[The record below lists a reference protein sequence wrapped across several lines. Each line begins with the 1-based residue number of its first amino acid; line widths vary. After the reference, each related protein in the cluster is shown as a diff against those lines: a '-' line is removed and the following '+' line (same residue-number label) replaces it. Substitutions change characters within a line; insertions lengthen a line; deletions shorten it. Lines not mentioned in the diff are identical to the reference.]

1 MSTILSEF
9 NPSFKAH
16 QSKPNEPKNS
26 MFTCLSCQVAFST
39 SEKQRTHYRT
49 DWHKYNLKRK
59 IANLSSVDAQQFA
72 QKVLAQQ
79 QQGREE
85 QEKQGLIYECP
96 LCKKSYNS
104 ENGYN
109 NHVQSKKHLE
119 LEQKAE
125 EEEEEEKEEST
136 DKPRNNDQDV
146 VMADES
152 TFSRQTKI
160 VDPLTDCLFC
170 KQSSKE
176 IDVNLEHMSKAHG
189 FFLPDIEY
197 LKDREGLIR
206 YLSNKIQ
213 NQKLCLYCNGRGKEW
228 HSAAAARAHMLD
240 RGHCK
245 MAYDET
251 EDPEQLLEFYDFGN
265 EGVEPMDIDE
275 DKVNQNELVLES
287 GVKLGHRKFLKY
299 YRRNQAR
306 KVLAS
311 ESEEAQQQQSDQ
323 PETLRRKERRH
334 LTITDGKE
342 QEIQRTAEG
351 IKETAKKQDFARQ
364 LAFKQNNNQLLRSR
378 IQNPI

>member
-9 NPSFKAH
+9 NPSFKTH
-16 QSKPNEPKNS
+16 QSKPNEPKS
-26 MFTCLSCQVAFST
+26 TMFTCLSCQVAFPN
-39 SEKQRTHYRT
+39 SEKQRNHYRT

-59 IANLSSVDAQQFA
+59 IANLSSVNAEQFA

-96 LCKKSYNS
+96 LCKKSYYS

-109 NHVQSKKHLE
+109 NHIQSKKHLE
-119 LEQKAE
+119 LEQKADE
-125 EEEEEEKEEST
+125 EEENRGVSEDT
-136 DKPRNNDQDV
+136 
-146 VMADES
+146 VMADDTAS
-152 TFSRQTKI
+152 PTRQTKP

-170 KQSSKE
+170 NQINQD
-176 IDVNLEHMSKAHG
+176 IDTNLQHMSKAHG

-197 LKDREGLIR
+197 LKDSQGLIK

-213 NQKLCLYCNGRGKEW
+213 QEKLCLYCNGRGKEW
-228 HSAAAARAHMLD
+228 QSAAAARAHMLD

-245 MAYDET
+245 MAYDES
-251 EDPEQLLEFYDFGN
+251 EDPEQLLKFYDFGI
-265 EGVEPMDIDE
+265 EDEAEPMDVDE
-275 DKVNQNELVLES
+275 DKPNSNELVLEN

-299 YRRNQAR
+299 YKRNQAR
-306 KVLAS
+306 KTLVS
-311 ESEEAQQQQSDQ
+311 EADEAQQQQQDQ

-334 LTITDGKE
+334 LAITDGKE
-342 QEIQRTAEG
+342 QELQRTAEG

-364 LAFKQNNNQLLRSR
+364 LAFKQNNNQLLRAR